1 MATYTKT
8 CSNNSS
14 YTLRLELSESDVN
27 VSNNTSVITYSMY
40 LDSTGTR
47 FEDWDV
53 TYTLYIGNEVSINTT
68 KNMSMPST
76 RKQPLL
82 LTSGSKTITHNS
94 DGKKSLSV
102 SCSVSTKTTQSYLPG
117 SASISGQTFTLTT
130 IARKSTLVTK
140 NGRITASIATASTLQ
155 VNRQSFSFTH
165 TIKYSLGSVSKTIVT
180 KSSTT
185 SLSWTPPISLYAQMV
200 GKSSEYGTITIETF
214 NGATSLGVNSYPL
227 LMGVYNSVVYNPPS
241 ISGLTYQ
248 RGSGNSDS
256 TWKSNPNGS
265 DVRISYTATITSGIS
280 GNKTASSV
288 KMDDISRYS
297 STNETSGIKKIY
309 VQDIGITETHSVV
322 VSMSDT
328 IGATSRWT
336 LTISTISVP
345 FDINVDLPGAAY
357 GKVAEKSEALEL
369 ATNWDLITGKNVFMG
384 GNNITDIEKDIYFQ
398 TTEGASKPHNVK
410 IYGGNGGSG
419 TAWGVY
425 DVQNKCSV
433 ILYNDAAGTLKLLGS
448 TLADHVVERG
458 TSNGWHY
465 EKWYSGVIKAWR
477 QTTSSNLGATQD
489 GGVNGWYYRIY
500 TTPLPSG
507 MFKTITSA
515 MCNCKWGDGISF
527 ASARN
532 VTTTSFEAVYLSNQ
546 NGGAGTFWH
555 EVIGTWK

>member
-1 MATYTKT
+1 MATYTKI

-27 VSNNTSVITYSMY
+27 ISNNTSVITYYMY
-40 LDSTGTR
+40 LDTTGTR

-68 KNMSMPST
+68 KSMSMPST

-102 SCSVSTKTTQSYLPG
+102 SCSVSTKTTQYYLPG

-140 NGRITASIATASTLQ
+140 NGRVTASIATASTLQ
-155 VNRQSFSFTH
+155 VNRQSSSFTH
-165 TIKYSLGSVSKTIVT
+165 TIRYSLGSVSKTIVT
-180 KSSTT
+180 KSSST
-185 SLSWTPPISLYAQMV
+185 SLSWTPPISLYSQMV

-214 NGATSLGVNSYPL
+214 NESTSLGVNSYPL

-288 KMDDISRYS
+288 KMDDTSKYS
-297 STNETSGIKKIY
+297 STNETSGTKKIY
-309 VQDIGITETHSVV
+309 VQNIGITETHSVV

-345 FDINVDLPGAAY
+345 FDINVNLPGAAF
-357 GKVAEKSEALEL
+357 GKVAEKSKALEL
-369 ATNWDLITGKNVFMG
+369 AADWDLHAGRFIYMG
-384 GNNITDIEKDIYFQ
+384 GSKATDAEKDIYFQ
-398 TTEGASKPHNVK
+398 TMDGAANPHNIA
-410 IYGGNGGSG
+410 IYGGNGKS
-419 TAWGVY
+419 TVAWGVY
-425 DVQNKCSV
+425 DAQNKRSV
-433 ILYNDAAGTLKLLGS
+433 IRYDDAEGTLRLLGS
-448 TLADHVVERG
+448 TLADYVVERG
-458 TSNGWHY
+458 TSSSWHY
-465 EKWYSGVIKAWR
+465 EKWRSGVVKAWR
-477 QTTSSNLGATQD
+477 KTTSSNLGAVQD

-500 TTPLPSG
+500 TMDLPSG

-515 MCNCKWGDGISF
+515 MCNCSWGTGISF

-546 NGGAGTFWH
+546 NGGSGTFWH

>member
-27 VSNNTSVITYSMY
+27 ISNNTSVITYSMY

-68 KNMSMPST
+68 ENMSMPST
-76 RKQPLL
+76 RGQPLL

-155 VNRQSFSFTH
+155 VNRQSSSFTH

-180 KSSTT
+180 KSSST
-185 SLSWTPPISLYAQMV
+185 SLSWTPPISLYSQMV

-214 NGATSLGVNSYPL
+214 NGSTSLGVNSYPL

-288 KMDDISRYS
+288 KMDGTSKYS
-297 STNETSGIKKIY
+297 STNETSGTKKIY
-309 VQDIGITETHSVV
+309 VQNIGITETHSVV

-345 FDINVDLPGAAY
+345 FDINVDLPGAAF
-357 GKVAEKSEALEL
+357 GKVAEKSKALEL
-369 ATNWDLITGKNVFMG
+369 AADWDLHAGRFIYMG
-384 GNNITDIEKDIYFQ
+384 GSKATDAVKDIYFQ
-398 TTEGASKPHNVK
+398 TTDGAANPHNTS
-410 IYGGNGGSG
+410 IYGGNGEST

-425 DVQNKCSV
+425 DTQNERSV
-433 ILYNDAAGTLKLLGS
+433 IRYNDAAGTLQLLGS
-448 TLADHVVERG
+448 TLADYVVERG
-458 TSNGWHY
+458 KSNSWHY
-465 EKWYSGVIKAWR
+465 EKWRSGVVKAWR
-477 QTTSSNLGATQD
+477 QTTSSNLGAAQD

-500 TTPLPSG
+500 TINLPSG

-515 MCNCKWGDGISF
+515 MCNCRWGTGISF

>member
-1 MATYTKT
+1 MATYTKI

-27 VSNNTSVITYSMY
+27 ISNNTSVITYYMY
-40 LDSTGTR
+40 LDTTGTR

-68 KNMSMPST
+68 KSMSMPST

-82 LTSGSKTITHNS
+82 LTSGSRTITHNS

-102 SCSVSTKTTQSYLPG
+102 SCSVSTKTTQYYLPG
-117 SASISGQTFTLTT
+117 SASISGQIFTLTT

-140 NGRITASIATASTLQ
+140 NGRVTASIATASTLQ
-155 VNRQSFSFTH
+155 VNRQNSSFTH

-180 KSSTT
+180 KSSST
-185 SLSWTPPISLYAQMV
+185 SLSWTPPISLYTQMV

-214 NGATSLGVNSYPL
+214 NGSTSLGVNSYPL
-227 LMGVYNSVVYNPPS
+227 LMGVYNSVVYNTPS

-248 RGSGNSDS
+248 RGSGSSDS

-288 KMDDISRYS
+288 KMDDTSKYS
-297 STNETSGIKKIY
+297 STNETSGTKKIY
-309 VQDIGITETHSVV
+309 VQNIGITETHSVV

-345 FDINVDLPGAAY
+345 FDINVNLPGAAF
-357 GKVAEKSEALEL
+357 GKVAEKSKALEL
-369 ATNWDLITGKNVFMG
+369 APDWALHAGRFIYMG
-384 GNNITDIEKDIYFQ
+384 GSKATDAEKDIYFQ
-398 TTEGASKPHNVK
+398 TMDGAANPHNIA
-410 IYGGNGGSG
+410 IYGGNGKS
-419 TAWGVY
+419 TVAWGVY
-425 DVQNKCSV
+425 DVQNKRSV
-433 ILYNDAAGTLKLLGS
+433 IRYDDAEGTLRLLGS
-448 TLADHVVERG
+448 ILADYVVERG
-458 TSNGWHY
+458 TSSSWHY
-465 EKWYSGVIKAWR
+465 EKWNSGVVKAWR
-477 QTTSSNLGATQD
+477 KTTSSNLGATQD

-500 TTPLPSG
+500 TMDLPSG

-515 MCNCKWGDGISF
+515 MCNCRWGTGISF